1 MSSTPD
7 ASGGDTAKPGL
18 TDPKLDERIGQ
29 QWYQPRI
36 PRAVLKELMK
46 RSDAAGLRNFVPWLL
61 LLVAS
66 SVVAALSWGTW
77 WAVPAF
83 FVYGTIYSSSDARWH
98 ELAHGT
104 PLKTRWLND
113 AFYQDR

>member
-1 MSSTPD
+1 MSSTSAVDGGSTTAPGSSDPLFD
-7 ASGGDTAKPGL
+7 ARFA
-18 TDPKLDERIGQ
+18 Q

-46 RSDAAGLRNFVPWLL
+46 RDDAAGLRNFVPWFV

-66 SVVAALSWGTW
+66 GAVAAFTWGTW

-83 FVYGTIYSSSDARWH
+83 FVYGTI
-98 ELAHGT
+98 
-104 PLKTRWLND
+104 
-113 AFYQDR
+113 